1 MRHQMACIAVNK
13 YVVHV
18 EADWRCWAQMFLR
31 AGQMAVLDKMRTE
44 LMHSSAV
51 IVQRHLRGWLA
62 RQQYARVRWAVFTIQ
77 VHPDFQSLSP
87 IACSVEQWA

>member
-1 MRHQMACIAVNK
+1 MT
-13 YVVHV
+13 
-18 EADWRCWAQMFLR
+18 DGSWAQMFLR

-77 VHPDFQSLSP
+77 VHPRFRINSLVLQSAAHGHKQDGGSL
-87 IACSVEQWA
+87 AWL